1 MANLNAQ
8 NRLSKPFVKN
18 SKVIFTLPLG
28 GKIRAGIIA
37 LVGTVGISGGA
48 TSGTIEGE
56 GGPINLIQRIYVRAT
71 PGASSRYPGGD
82 IVDMTP
88 RALLRYAVTQ
98 RNGKWIGDLLNSTLG
113 GGAAGNNTIYTP
125 IPIFFADAAQK
136 YSLTTALNTDRDPSS
151 NQPVYASV
159 QVVVETGDLSS
170 CFTGNDRTVDYSGLT
185 VQWIDDRIA
194 IPGDTSVLYQE
205 SHEMLIA
212 ATNKRALDAAMP
224 QDGDFLSWQILGQQ
238 SAALTLSD
246 GLLNRLVAQ
255 GPSLDYDKYALDVR
269 EHDFRDEWY
278 DPSLTATGMYFIDF
292 TDGAIQANRVPAG
305 SLGIY
310 FDVNNVSGANLDSL
324 EISTRRIYAPTPAKS
339 S

>member
-8 NRLSKPFVKN
+8 NRLSKPFIAN
-18 SKVIFTLPLG
+18 SKIIFTLPLG
-28 GKIRAGIIA
+28 GKIRAGIVA
-37 LVGTVGISGGA
+37 LVGSVNISGGT
-48 TSGTIEGE
+48 TSGTVNGE
-56 GGPINLIQRIYVRAT
+56 GGPINLIQRIYVRVT

-98 RNGKWIGDLLNSTLG
+98 RNGKFIADLLANTLG
-113 GGAAGNNTIYTP
+113 GGAAGDNTVYTP

-136 YSLTTALNTDRDPSS
+136 YSLTTALNTDRDPNT

-159 QVVVETGDLSS
+159 QVVVETGDLAS

-246 GLLNRLVAQ
+246 GLLNRVVAE
-255 GPSLDYDKYALDVR
+255 GPALDYDKYALDIR

-305 SLGIY
+305 SLGVY

-324 EISTRRIYAPTPAKS
+324 EISTRRVYAPTPAKS